1 MYNIYYILF
10 IYHIFLRSY
19 IVGGLNLEWRSQLI
33 LLFMISRCGLK
44 PPLRI
49 GFEPKWVWWGY
60 KCPIAGGSSGGLS
73 SVVVTRAHGMIT
85 PELSIWITRETKFSN
100 FFALPSW
107 GPDLLDGVCGSRLS
121 YPQGMVNE
129 EITCL

>member
-1 MYNIYYILF
+1 MIIYCWWFKLGMTIAIDSI
-10 IYHIFLRSY
+10 IYDPQVWIETTTSY
-19 IVGGLNLEWRSQLI
+19 RVWTQMSFDGAISAQSQGVYLGV
-33 LLFMISRCGLK
+33 F
-44 PPLRI
+44 
-49 GFEPKWVWWGY
+49 
-60 KCPIAGGSSGGLS
+60 S

-107 GPDLLDGVCGSRLS
+107 GPDLLDGVCGSTLS